1 MSKTPSF
8 QWSPEMQLFL
18 ENPKAIQKIVGHFG
32 TETKPV
38 AGLPFQYEGSSINA
52 MHFSTPNGV
61 AFHVHLQLVDKAIS
75 RYRSGGKLGPTWFGS
90 KGCKSLHAMK
100 IIRFLVEQYV
110 TTKA

>member
-18 ENPKAIQKIVGHFG
+18 ENPKMIQKIVGHFG
-32 TETKPV
+32 TEQKPV
-38 AGLPFQYEGSSINA
+38 AGTPYLYEGSSINA
-52 MHFSTPNGV
+52 LHFSAPDGV

-75 RYRSGGKLGPTWFGS
+75 RYRGGGKLGPKWFGS

-100 IIRFLVEQYV
+100 MVRLLVEQYV